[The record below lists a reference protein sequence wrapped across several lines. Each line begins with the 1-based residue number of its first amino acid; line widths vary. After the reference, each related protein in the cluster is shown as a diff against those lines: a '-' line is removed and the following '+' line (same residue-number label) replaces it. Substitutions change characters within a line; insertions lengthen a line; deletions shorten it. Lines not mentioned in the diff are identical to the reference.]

1 MDKPRFWT
9 GIALG
14 LALIIVS
21 PILYALGYD
30 AFFLMAGGIAGLAV
44 TLNWRLQTGD
54 QPEKDERTRKIW
66 AFGAAYSYLIS
77 LIFAAIV
84 FSANQLGLITMT
96 TEEAL
101 AMTILVMT
109 GSFLSISL
117 FLRRRGDVE

>member
-84 FSANQLGLITMT
+84 FSANQLGLITTT

>member
-21 PILYALGYD
+21 LILYALGYD

-117 FLRRRGDVE
+117 FLSRRGDVE